1 MAKLTDVIKGFE
13 CCREHDIGAC
23 CECPYDGAH
32 CASNLREDVLAL
44 LKEQV
49 PRILSL
55 EEAIEG
61 KNGLEIDPYVF
72 VEAKY
77 SKDIFIGSVSDV
89 THYNYPDR
97 KFSIRE
103 SFRIDRA
110 FPAGTV
116 YSKTDYMK
124 VVRCWTHIPTAE
136 QRKEAAWNDEE
147 EPLESLEQLFRHR
160 K

>member
-1 MAKLTDVIKGFE
+1 MT
-13 CCREHDIGAC
+13 REEIIREIEERAYGA
-23 CECPYDGAH
+23 GAGQYM
-32 CASNLREDVLAL
+32 SLRCDAARETVRM
-44 LKEQV
+44 LKEHE

-136 QRKEAAWNDEE
+136 QRKEAAWDE
-147 EPLESLEQLFRHR
+147 
-160 K
+160 

>member
-1 MAKLTDVIKGFE
+1 MAEREKVIRGLEF
-13 CCREHDIGAC
+13 CLRTPSNRVYCHN
-23 CECPYDGAH
+23 CPYNNGISIGCMVELMKDAH
-32 CASNLREDVLAL
+32 ALLREQ
-44 LKEQV
+44 E

-136 QRKEAAWNDEE
+136 QRKEAAWDE
-147 EPLESLEQLFRHR
+147 
-160 K
+160 

>member
-1 MAKLTDVIKGFE
+1 MAEREKVIRGLE
-13 CCREHDIGAC
+13 LCSRTPSNRVYCHN
-23 CECPYDGAH
+23 CPYNNGISIGCMAELMIDAH
-32 CASNLREDVLAL
+32 AL
-44 LKEQV
+44 LREQV

-136 QRKEAAWNDEE
+136 QRKEAAWDE
-147 EPLESLEQLFRHR
+147 
-160 K
+160 